1 MIEYGLACVLVCL
14 LSFLDRR
21 ASPYALTILTG
32 WTVAYVLGLLIPET
46 AWRSWSVIS
55 LFSASVLFWLHLRRP
70 IPGSAAIASIAAVML
85 ALDVAYLWF
94 RWHGVRVEVEYS
106 HALDAGLICQLLL
119 IGAGGIANGWVG
131 VRAWVSGG
139 LRRRGGLRGV

>member
-1 MIEYGLACVLVCL
+1 MIEYGLACLFVCA
-14 LSFLDRR
+14 LSFFDRR
-21 ASPYALTILTG
+21 ASPYAFTILIG
-32 WTVAYVLGLLIPET
+32 WSVAYWLGLVTPET
-46 AWRSWSVIS
+46 AWRSWSLIS
-55 LFSASVLFWLHLRRP
+55 LLSASALFWLHLRRP

-106 HALDAGLICQLLL
+106 QALDAGLICQLLL

-131 VRAWVSGG
+131 VRTWVSGG
-139 LRRRGGLRGV
+139 LRRRRGLRGV